1 VHDTTNF
8 EAEGRPAVFVAST
21 EFTEAAHAQAEALGF
36 DPAAVYVPHPIQDR
50 SDAEMRALADAALEA
65 IIAKLTAALTPR

>member
-36 DPAAVYVPHPIQDR
+36 DPAAVFVPHPIQDR
-50 SDAEMRALADAALEA
+50 SDEELHALADAAVDE
-65 IIAKLTAALTPR
+65 IISRLTA

>member
-21 EFTEAAHAQAEALGF
+21 EFTEAAHAQAAALGF
-36 DPAAVYVPHPIQDR
+36 DPAAVFVPHPIQDR
-50 SDAEMRALADAALEA
+50 SDEELHALADAAVDE
-65 IIAKLTAALTPR
+65 IISRLTA

>member
-1 VHDTTNF
+1 MHDTTSF

-50 SDAEMRALADAALEA
+50 SDTEMRALADAALEE
-65 IIAKLTAALTPR
+65 IIAKLTA